1 MTPEERIAHRFHWTE
16 AQAVCRL
23 WRAEVG
29 RLPRAHEARIAVLT
43 ERYGLARMRS
53 AVLATRDAGLRRTPA
68 RWEFFLALFCEVP

>member
-1 MTPEERIAHRFHWTE
+1 MTPEERIAHRFHRAE
-16 AQAVCRL
+16 SDAACRL

-29 RLPRAHEARIAVLT
+29 RLPRAHEARVAALT
-43 ERYGLARMRS
+43 ERYGLARMQR